1 MQTFILGQYKI
12 IIEKEKGSL
21 FKNDQH
27 VISLNNCQN
36 IDTFIDFI
44 LDKKLIRNFFKD
56 DKI

>member
-1 MQTFILGQYKI
+1 MEYILGNYKI
-12 IIEKEKGSL
+12 IITDNKGSL

-27 VISLNNCQN
+27 IISLNNCQN